1 MKANAPKWMM
11 TVSLLVLMVGAS
23 DHAHATA
30 AVEGGG
36 STQGT
41 AAQAPAPTQ
50 SPDPVQAQAEN
61 PASDPANPPTP
72 PSEVMSGPRELK
84 SMGESAGGLECYGAT
99 SEITDLREP
108 QFGTG
113 NVFDLV
119 YSEDGMDV
127 FSDVLSL
134 GGDVYIAGGAY
145 TKDQKDNVY
154 KPLLVKYDERLKPVW
169 ALREDT
175 AEMRTI
181 HRMIATK
188 DGITVLGDIGDAE
201 KGGGIYIASYDFD
214 GKVRGKPVPV
224 FESGGSLDAKGFVQA
239 QDGSGYIVAAQFISD
254 RDEQEQY
261 GLLYKISRSG
271 AVSWKR
277 SFKTGRSTVFNS
289 ISTGVDGKSYV
300 IAGQIVMEANTSG
313 GWLLVVDG
321 NGAIKWQRTYPRG
334 LAATLQSAA
343 QTKSGE
349 FVLGGKAR
357 PTDYTG
363 QGLAAWVLKTD
374 MTGNPLWQRFFR
386 GAYSYEASDLIVYE
400 DGRAS
405 VLVTGAA
412 MDSER
417 QSHARLLTFSPQGTL
432 QHLEDFTEGQNAS
445 SHRLVA
451 GADGERII
459 AGYAQTSF
467 GEGQESNEASAAPIY
482 TYDAWIMA
490 GVPLDSYDDPCAP
503 RSKLSP
509 ILN

>member
-1 MKANAPKWMM
+1 MM
-11 TVSLLVLMVGAS
+11 TVSLLVLMAGTGG
-23 DHAHATA
+23 HAHATA

-41 AAQAPAPTQ
+41 AAQAPAPEQ
-50 SPDPVQAQAEN
+50 PLDPVQALAES
-61 PASDPANPPTP
+61 PATDPAKAPTP
-72 PSEVMSGPRELK
+72 PSEVIGGPRALK
-84 SMGESAGGLECYGAT
+84 SMGQTVDGLECYAPT

-119 YSEDGMDV
+119 YAQDGMDS
-127 FSDVLSL
+127 FSDILSL
-134 GGDVYIAGGAY
+134 GGDVYIAGGSY
-145 TKDQKDNVY
+145 TKDQKDNIY

-169 ALREDT
+169 ELREET
-175 AEMRTI
+175 TEMRTI

-188 DGITVLGDIGDAE
+188 DGITVLGDTGDAK

-224 FESGGSLDAKGFVQA
+224 FEPGGSLDAKGFVQA

-254 RDEQEQY
+254 KDDQEQY

-271 AVSWKR
+271 AVAWKR
-277 SFKTGRSTVFNS
+277 SFRTGRSTVFNS
-289 ISTGVDGKSYV
+289 ISAGVDRKSYV
-300 IAGQIVMEANTSG
+300 IAGQIVMEANASG
-313 GWLLVVDG
+313 GWLLVVDP

-343 QTKSGE
+343 QTKDGE
-349 FVLGGKAR
+349 FILGGKAR
-357 PTDYTG
+357 PANYTG

-374 MTGNPLWQRFFR
+374 TTGNPLWQRFFR
-386 GAYSYEASDLIVYE
+386 GAYSYEAPDLIVYE

-405 VLVTGAA
+405 VLVTAA
-412 MDSER
+412 GMDSER
-417 QSHARLLTFSPQGTL
+417 RSHARLLTFSPQGTL
-432 QHLEDFTEGQNAS
+432 QHLEDFTEGQNSS

-467 GEGQESNEASAAPIY
+467 GEGQESNEAAAAPIY
-482 TYDAWIMA
+482 TYDAWLLA
-490 GVPLDSYDDPCAP
+490 AVPLDSYDDPCAP
-503 RSKLSP
+503 PSKLSP